1 MDHGNIPIDHRAI
14 LELIEKQTSVLD
26 LGCGRGELM
35 DILIKEKG
43 CRCQGIEID
52 ENAVYECVA
61 RGLSV
66 LHGDIDSGL
75 SEYADNSF
83 DYVVLNQSLQQL
95 RHFDS
100 VFKDALRVGRR
111 VIVGLPNFA
120 HYKTRLQLFFGGK
133 APVTPSLPYNW
144 FDSPNVHFLSILDF
158 RDYCKSRD
166 ARITHSIYL
175 GEKMRILLLPNLLA
189 NVAIFLLKAGTVLES
204 G

>member
-1 MDHGNIPIDHRAI
+1 MDYRGIPIDHRAI
-14 LELIEKQTSVLD
+14 LELIRGQASVLD

-35 DILIKEKG
+35 GILIKEKD

-75 SEYADNSF
+75 SEYADKSF

-120 HYKTRLQLFFGGK
+120 HYKARLQLFFGGK

-144 FDSPNVHFLSILDF
+144 FESPNVHFLSISDF
-158 RDYCKSRD
+158 RNYCKSRD
-166 ARITHSIYL
+166 ARIIRSICL
-175 GEKMRILLLPNLLA
+175 GERWRVLLLPNLLA
-189 NVAIFLLKAGTVLES
+189 NLAIFLLSK
-204 G
+204 

>member
-1 MDHGNIPIDHRAI
+1 MDYRDIPIDHRAI
-14 LELIEKQTSVLD
+14 LELIKRQASVLD

-35 DILIKEKG
+35 GILIKEKD

-61 RGLSV
+61 RGLNV

-75 SEYADNSF
+75 SEYADKSF

-120 HYKTRLQLFFGGK
+120 HYKARLQLFFGGK
-133 APVTPSLPYNW
+133 APVTASLPYNW
-144 FDSPNVHFLSILDF
+144 FESPNVHFLSISDF
-158 RDYCKSRD
+158 RNYCKSRD
-166 ARITHSIYL
+166 ARIIRSICL
-175 GEKMRILLLPNLLA
+175 GERWRVLLLPNLLA
-189 NVAIFLLKAGTVLES
+189 NLAIFLLSK
-204 G
+204 

>member
-1 MDHGNIPIDHRAI
+1 MNYGGIPIDHRAI
-14 LELIEKQTSVLD
+14 LELIKRQASVLD

-35 DILIKEKG
+35 GALIKEKD

-61 RGLSV
+61 RGLNV

-75 SEYADNSF
+75 SEYADKSF

-120 HYKTRLQLFFGGK
+120 HYKARLQLFFGGK
-133 APVTPSLPYNW
+133 APVTASLPYDW
-144 FDSPNVHFLSILDF
+144 FESPNVHFLSISDF
-158 RDYCKSRD
+158 RNYCKSRD
-166 ARITHSIYL
+166 ARIIRSICL
-175 GEKMRILLLPNLLA
+175 GEKRRVLLLPNLLA
-189 NVAIFLLKAGTVLES
+189 NVGIFLLEEGRFLS
-204 G
+204 QS